1 MLKALASRE
10 HHHISFSLHRFS
22 VAPGGV
28 SWCPR
33 RCFYIVNI
41 IVAKPFLRLRLSIRK
56 CAKGKSKE
64 LGNNVNF
71 EFTIFILFSSVAQS

>member
-10 HHHISFSLHRFS
+10 HGHISLSLNRFY

-64 LGNNVNF
+64 LANNINF

>member
-10 HHHISFSLHRFS
+10 HGHISFSLNRFY

-33 RCFYIVNI
+33 RCFYIVSI

-64 LGNNVNF
+64 LANNINF